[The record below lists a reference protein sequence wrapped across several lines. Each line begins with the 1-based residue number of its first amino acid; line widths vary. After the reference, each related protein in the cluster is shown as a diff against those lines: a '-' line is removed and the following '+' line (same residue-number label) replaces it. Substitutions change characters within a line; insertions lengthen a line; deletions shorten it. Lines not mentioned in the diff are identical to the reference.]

1 VSSLG
6 SVNLVHVLDQID
18 DTVAVSILV
27 IIPVNRQSFNEIYLL
42 INSTVK
48 SPMFVKH
55 LFLMSFVDMLN

>member
-1 VSSLG
+1 MSSLG

-48 SPMFVKH
+48 SLMFVKH
-55 LFLMSFVDMLN
+55 LFLM